1 MSPTQ
6 INAAM
11 KKLLILA
18 IIFLTSLNTVF
29 AQNDGNQ
36 YAKSEKEINAVYQKI
51 LREYSA
57 DKEFIKNL
65 KTSQR
70 LWIQFRDAEI
80 KARYPS
86 QTPGYYGSV
95 YASCVSTLKTQLTN
109 ERIKTLKL
117 WLTGIQEGDVCSGS
131 IRIKK

>member
-1 MSPTQ
+1 
-6 INAAM
+6 M
-11 KKLLILA
+11 KNLSTV
-18 IIFLTSLNTVF
+18 IIFILSMNTVF
-29 AQNDGNQ
+29 GQKDANQ
-36 YAKSEKEINAVYQKI
+36 YAKAEKEINTVYQKI
-51 LREYSA
+51 LSEYSS

-65 KTSQR
+65 KASQR

-80 KARYPS
+80 KARYPN

-95 YASCVSTLKTQLTN
+95 YASCVSGLKTQLTN
-109 ERIKTLKL
+109 ERVKTLKL

>member
-1 MSPTQ
+1 MSPIQ

-29 AQNDGNQ
+29 AQNEDNQ

-80 KARYPS
+80 KARYPN

-95 YASCVSTLKTQLTN
+95 YAMCVSSYMTQLTN
-109 ERIKTLKL
+109 ERIKTLRV
-117 WLTGIQEGDVCSGS
+117 WLTGIEEGDVCAGS
-131 IRIKK
+131 VKIKH

>member
-1 MSPTQ
+1 
-6 INAAM
+6 M
-11 KKLLILA
+11 KKLLSVIM
-18 IIFLTSLNTVF
+18 IFITLLNTVF
-29 AQNDGNQ
+29 AQNQGSQ
-36 YAKSEKEINAVYQKI
+36 YAKAEKEINAVYQKI
-51 LREYSA
+51 LGQYSS

-65 KTSQR
+65 KAAQR

-80 KARYPS
+80 KARYPN

-95 YASCVSTLKTQLTN
+95 YASCVSDLKTQLTN

-117 WLTGIQEGDVCSGS
+117 WLSGIQEGDVCSGS